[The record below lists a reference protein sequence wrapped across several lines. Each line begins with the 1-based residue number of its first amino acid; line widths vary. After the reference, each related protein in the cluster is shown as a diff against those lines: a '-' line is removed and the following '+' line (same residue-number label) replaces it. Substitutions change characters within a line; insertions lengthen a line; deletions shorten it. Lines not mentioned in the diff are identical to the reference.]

1 MPRGYM
7 HSVWSLSFQIW
18 SKPEIRVI
26 AFQLIPGDYMF
37 GRQPSIFG
45 HFFLWAGD
53 RMRDL
58 PGAWYR
64 IRWQKIQ
71 LSDCALIWD
80 GFMIASLTT
89 ASFVIPKKTW
99 LWLHRQ
105 IRDVHRDSAID
116 NFVEVCYL
124 SWLYWYNHTH
134 CLRLIPTRAHIPTPE
149 MQNSTLNKI
158 WCRCFTTGMWWRVWG
173 TVVMRLLADPS
184 VSPWL
189 TWSKILF
196 SSRK

>member
-1 MPRGYM
+1 MLI
-7 HSVWSLSFQIW
+7 HAFSVIPQFQNLEQAWDLIQ
-18 SKPEIRVI
+18 VI
-26 AFQLIPGDYMF
+26 AFQLIPGHHMF

-149 MQNSTLNKI
+149 MRNSTLNKI
-158 WCRCFTTGMWWRVWG
+158 QALYQWNAMLCLGYRAYE
-173 TVVMRLLADPS
+173 VVG
-184 VSPWL
+184 
-189 TWSKILF
+189 WS
-196 SSRK
+196 